1 MSDGWQ
7 VLNCSP
13 YEEMPMSATLGFTP
27 AIAVSADQKTEY
39 LGFARSAARAAGDA
53 ILPYFRSRMQVMNK
67 LSGQGFDPVTL
78 ADQAGE
84 RVIRAAIEDAY
95 PDHGIFGEEFG
106 LKSGN
111 GLTWVIDPIDGTRA
125 FMTGMLHWG
134 VLLALFDGEQPIVG
148 VMYQP
153 YTDEL
158 FSGDNESAWYERA
171 GESQSLVTSA
181 CRRVDEACLSTTGI
195 DWLPASKQGRFRQL
209 SQATKLTKMGGD
221 CYLFGML
228 AMGSLDLGV
237 EAGLNAYDIQALMPI
252 VRGAGGVVTDWE
264 GGNPSLGG
272 TVLASATQALHSEAM
287 TLLGSA

>member
-1 MSDGWQ
+1 
-7 VLNCSP
+7 
-13 YEEMPMSATLGFTP
+13 MSATLGFTP
-27 AIAVSADQKTEY
+27 AIAVSADQKAEY
-39 LGFARSAARAAGDA
+39 LGFARTAARAAGEA
-53 ILPYFRSRMQVMNK
+53 ILPYFRSRMQVTNK
-67 LSGQGFDPVTL
+67 VAGRGFDPVTL

-84 RVIRAAIEDAY
+84 RVIRAAIESAY

-106 LKSGN
+106 LKPGN

-158 FSGDNESAWYERA
+158 FSGDNERARYERA
-171 GESQSLVTSA
+171 GQSKSLVTSA
-181 CRRVDEACLSTTGI
+181 CERVDEACLSTTGI
-195 DWLPASKQGRFRQL
+195 DWLPATEQERFAQL
-209 SQATKLTKMGGD
+209 SRATKLTKMGGD

-237 EAGLNAYDIQALMPI
+237 EAGLNPYDIQALMPI
-252 VRGAGGVVTDWE
+252 VRGAGGIVTSWD

-272 TVLASATQALHSEAM
+272 TVLASATQALHVEAM
-287 TLLGSA
+287 ALLGSD

>member
-1 MSDGWQ
+1 
-7 VLNCSP
+7 
-13 YEEMPMSATLGFTP
+13 
-27 AIAVSADQKTEY
+27 
-39 LGFARSAARAAGDA
+39 
-53 ILPYFRSRMQVMNK
+53 MQVTNK

-78 ADQAGE
+78 ADQASE

>member
-1 MSDGWQ
+1 
-7 VLNCSP
+7 
-13 YEEMPMSATLGFTP
+13 MSATLGFTT

-39 LGFARSAARAAGDA
+39 LGFARTAARAAGDA
-53 ILPYFRSRMQVMNK
+53 ILPYFRSRMQVTNK

-171 GESQSLVTSA
+171 GESRSLETSA

>member
-1 MSDGWQ
+1 
-7 VLNCSP
+7 
-13 YEEMPMSATLGFTP
+13 MSATLGFTT
-27 AIAVSADQKTEY
+27 AIAVSADKKTEY

-53 ILPYFRSRMQVMNK
+53 ILPYFRSRMQVTNK

>member
-1 MSDGWQ
+1 
-7 VLNCSP
+7 
-13 YEEMPMSATLGFTP
+13 MSATLGFTT

-53 ILPYFRSRMQVMNK
+53 ILPYFRSRMQVTNK

>member
-1 MSDGWQ
+1 
-7 VLNCSP
+7 
-13 YEEMPMSATLGFTP
+13 MSATLEFTP
-27 AIAVSADQKTEY
+27 AIAVSAGEKAQY
-39 LGFARSAARAAGDA
+39 LHFAQSAARAAGEA
-53 ILPYFRSRMQVMNK
+53 ILPYFRSGTQVTNK
-67 LSGQGFDPVTL
+67 LEGRGFDPVTL

-84 RVIRAAIEDAY
+84 RVIRAAIEKNY

-106 LKSGN
+106 FKPGN

-134 VLLALFDGEQPIVG
+134 VLLALFDGEQPVIG
-148 VMYQP
+148 VLYQP

-158 FSGDNESAWYERA
+158 FSGDNESAWFER
-171 GESQSLVTSA
+171 GGQSQSLSTSV
-181 CRRVDEACLSTTGI
+181 CELVEDACLSTTGI
-195 DWLPASKQGRFRQL
+195 DWLAPSEQRHFKQL
-209 SQATKLTKMGGD
+209 SEATKLTKMGGD

-237 EAGLNAYDIQALMPI
+237 EAGLKPYDIQALMPI

-272 TVLASATQALHSEAM
+272 TVLASATQALHVEALA
-287 TLLGSA
+287 LLARS

>member
-1 MSDGWQ
+1 
-7 VLNCSP
+7 
-13 YEEMPMSATLGFTP
+13 
-27 AIAVSADQKTEY
+27 
-39 LGFARSAARAAGDA
+39 
-53 ILPYFRSRMQVMNK
+53 
-67 LSGQGFDPVTL
+67 
-78 ADQAGE
+78 
-84 RVIRAAIEDAY
+84 
-95 PDHGIFGEEFG
+95 
-106 LKSGN
+106 
-111 GLTWVIDPIDGTRA
+111 
-125 FMTGMLHWG
+125 
-134 VLLALFDGEQPIVG
+134 LLALFDGEQPIVG

-171 GESQSLVTSA
+171 GESQSLETSA

>member
-1 MSDGWQ
+1 
-7 VLNCSP
+7 
-13 YEEMPMSATLGFTP
+13 MPATLGFTP
-27 AIAVSADQKTEY
+27 AIAVSADQKAEY
-39 LGFARSAARAAGDA
+39 LRFARSAARAAGEA
-53 ILPYFRSRMQVMNK
+53 ILPYFRSRLQVANK
-67 LSGQGFDPVTL
+67 RKDGGFDPVTL

-84 RVIRAAIEDAY
+84 RVIRAAIEKDY
-95 PDHGIFGEEFG
+95 PEHGIFGEEYG
-106 LKSGN
+106 LMPGN

-158 FSGDNESAWYERA
+158 FSGDNESAWFEH
-171 GESQSLVTSA
+171 GGQSQPLVSSA
-181 CRRVDEACLSTTGI
+181 CERVDEACLSTTGI
-195 DWLPASKQGRFRQL
+195 GWLSASEQGRFKQL

-252 VRGAGGVVTDWE
+252 VRGAGGTITSWE

-272 TVLASATQALHSEAM
+272 TVLASATQALHVEAKS
-287 TLLGSA
+287 LLGRS

>member
-1 MSDGWQ
+1 
-7 VLNCSP
+7 
-13 YEEMPMSATLGFTP
+13 MSATLGFTT
-27 AIAVSADQKTEY
+27 AITVSADQKTEY

-53 ILPYFRSRMQVMNK
+53 ILPYFRSRMQVTNK

-287 TLLGSA
+287 TLLGSS

>member
-39 LGFARSAARAAGDA
+39 LAFARSAARAAGDA
-53 ILPYFRSRMQVMNK
+53 ILPYFRSRMQVTNK

-84 RVIRAAIEDAY
+84 RVIRAAIDDAY

>member
-13 YEEMPMSATLGFTP
+13 YEEMPMSATLGFTT
-27 AIAVSADQKTEY
+27 AIAVSADHKTEY

-53 ILPYFRSRMQVMNK
+53 ILPYFRSRMQVTNK

-272 TVLASATQALHSEAM
+272 TVLASATQALHSDAM

>member
-1 MSDGWQ
+1 
-7 VLNCSP
+7 
-13 YEEMPMSATLGFTP
+13 MSATLGFTP
-27 AIAVSADQKTEY
+27 AIAVPADQKTEY

-53 ILPYFRSRMQVMNK
+53 ILPYFRSRMQVTNK

-84 RVIRAAIEDAY
+84 RVIQAAIEDAY

>member
-1 MSDGWQ
+1 
-7 VLNCSP
+7 
-13 YEEMPMSATLGFTP
+13 MSATLGFTP
-27 AIAVSADQKTEY
+27 AIAVPADQKTEY

-53 ILPYFRSRMQVMNK
+53 ILPYFRSRMQVTNK

-287 TLLGSA
+287 TLLGSS

>member
-1 MSDGWQ
+1 
-7 VLNCSP
+7 
-13 YEEMPMSATLGFTP
+13 MSATLGFTT

-53 ILPYFRSRMQVMNK
+53 ILPYFRSRMQVTNK

-95 PDHGIFGEEFG
+95 PDHGIFGEEYG

-287 TLLGSA
+287 TLLGSS

>member
-1 MSDGWQ
+1 
-7 VLNCSP
+7 
-13 YEEMPMSATLGFTP
+13 MSATLGFTT

-53 ILPYFRSRMQVMNK
+53 ILPYFRSRMQVTNK

-272 TVLASATQALHSEAM
+272 TVLASATQALHSDAM

>member
-1 MSDGWQ
+1 
-7 VLNCSP
+7 
-13 YEEMPMSATLGFTP
+13 MSATLGFTT
-27 AIAVSADQKTEY
+27 AIAVSADKKTEY

-53 ILPYFRSRMQVMNK
+53 ILPYFRSRMQVTNK

-158 FSGDNESAWYERA
+158 FSVDNESAWYERA

-181 CRRVDEACLSTTGI
+181 CRRGDEACLSTTGI

>member
-13 YEEMPMSATLGFTP
+13 YEEMPMSATLGFTT

-53 ILPYFRSRMQVMNK
+53 ILPYFRSRMQVTNK

>member
-1 MSDGWQ
+1 
-7 VLNCSP
+7 
-13 YEEMPMSATLGFTP
+13 MSATLGFTT

-53 ILPYFRSRMQVMNK
+53 ILPYFRSRMQVTNK

-195 DWLPASKQGRFRQL
+195 DWLPPSKQGRFRQL
-209 SQATKLTKMGGD
+209 SQATKLTKVGGD

-287 TLLGSA
+287 TLLDSA

>member
-13 YEEMPMSATLGFTP
+13 YEEMPMSATLGFTT

-53 ILPYFRSRMQVMNK
+53 ILPYFRSRMQVTNK

-78 ADQAGE
+78 ADQASE

-272 TVLASATQALHSEAM
+272 TVLASATQALHSDAM